1 MRITMNGFKVS
12 FTVAG
17 IIFGLV
23 FSGCQLPLA
32 LSKSDLHGGV
42 SDVHVRK
49 VTLLDGSELD
59 CRTDSLGYS
68 VVRDSVLVWR
78 DGKGNQRAVPV
89 DSIAQSGGTRYP
101 TKGENA
107 VRTLVFSASV
117 ATMILLLSRHHIV
130 VVE

>member
-12 FTVAG
+12 FIVAS

-23 FSGCQLPLA
+23 LSGCQFPLT

-68 VVRDSVLVWR
+68 VVRDSVLIWR
-78 DGKGNQRAVPV
+78 DGKGNQRLIPV

-107 VRTLVFSASV
+107 VRALILGASIV
-117 ATMILLLSRHHIV
+117 TVILLLSRHHIGF
-130 VVE
+130 VE